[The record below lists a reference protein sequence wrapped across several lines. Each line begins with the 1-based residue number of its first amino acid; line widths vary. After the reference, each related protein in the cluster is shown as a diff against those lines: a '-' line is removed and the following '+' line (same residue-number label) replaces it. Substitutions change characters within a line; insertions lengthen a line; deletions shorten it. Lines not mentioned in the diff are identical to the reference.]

1 MEIREFKITGIIQ
14 QGTNHREIDSI
25 IDSTTSIEAFNTF
38 INENPTIRNGFRL
51 ERHNNHGNTDTAIYV
66 NASDMTKLTIHTS

>member
-1 MEIREFKITGIIQ
+1 MEIREFKIKGIIQ
-14 QGTNHREIDSI
+14 QGKDHREINSI

-51 ERHNNHGNTDTAIYV
+51 ERHNNHDNTDTAIYV
-66 NASDMTKLTIHTS
+66 NSSDMTKLTIQMI